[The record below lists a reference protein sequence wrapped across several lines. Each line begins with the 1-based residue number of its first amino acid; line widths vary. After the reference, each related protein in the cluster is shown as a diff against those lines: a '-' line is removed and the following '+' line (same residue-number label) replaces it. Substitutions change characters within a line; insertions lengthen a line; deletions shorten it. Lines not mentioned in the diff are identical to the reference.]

1 MGEGTGTGAGM
12 KGVDDV
18 GWGEEVTFGT
28 AVGAAVVD
36 MMVEEGSGDVEG
48 ADVDEGGDASDI
60 NISTALK
67 VWPGF

>member
-1 MGEGTGTGAGM
+1 M

-48 ADVDEGGDASDI
+48 ADVDEGGEDVTV
-60 NISTALK
+60 NMSTTLLQIPTK
-67 VWPGF
+67 LPFFKLCIL